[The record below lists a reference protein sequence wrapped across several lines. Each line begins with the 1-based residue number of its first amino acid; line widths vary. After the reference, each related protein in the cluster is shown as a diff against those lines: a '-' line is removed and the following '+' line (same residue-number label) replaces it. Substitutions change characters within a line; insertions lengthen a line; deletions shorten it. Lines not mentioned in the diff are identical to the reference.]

1 MPNGATSK
9 GGGRA
14 DWECLPPE
22 ASAHQSKVGNFTSF
36 IASVTDVPCFFDVCA
51 PQGGWRGVGVCPCGV
66 SISNLMSIGSK
77 NKVNRFSSPDLSHF
91 LRYKSTSR
99 PHKSLGSSGR
109 PVPLLISRP
118 GDQFITFEDKERR
131 HRGDSLYPFD
141 LWSQRRGRAF
151 LGHANPSQHKC
162 QPLPPP
168 LCVELISL
176 AERGSEGSVRCSECK
191 WGGLGLFK

>member
-1 MPNGATSK
+1 M
-9 GGGRA
+9 
-14 DWECLPPE
+14 
-22 ASAHQSKVGNFTSF
+22 
-36 IASVTDVPCFFDVCA
+36 
-51 PQGGWRGVGVCPCGV
+51 GVCPCGV
-66 SISNLMSIGSK
+66 SISNLMCTGSK

-191 WGGLGLFK
+191 